1 MNYDL
6 SDNETG
12 VQTSKIEDSSDDTE
26 GTFVDLVRTTAE
38 QKKCIVCNRKRSSK
52 TNNKFK
58 RLSDK
63 TIVDAYIKTSI
74 LIPFGCRICPHHLD
88 VYGFLKKQCL
98 GKPLQAI
105 YFYLRRL

>member
-1 MNYDL
+1 MVKEIYR
-6 SDNETG
+6 ET
-12 VQTSKIEDSSDDTE
+12 DT
-26 GTFVDLVRTTAE
+26 GIDGQRN
-38 QKKCIVCNRKRSSK
+38 KRKRSSK

-63 TIVDAYIKTSI
+63 AIVDAYIKTSI
-74 LIPFGCRICPHHLD
+74 LITFGCRICPHHLD